1 MFSEFFIHRP
11 KFAFVISILMMLAG
25 LICMSK
31 MPVAEY
37 PEVSPPT
44 ISVSMNYTG
53 ASAEELA
60 QVVAAPVEE
69 QIVGMDDLLYYY
81 SSCSNDGRYSLTLIF
96 ATGTNDDTAQQNVSN
111 AIKQIESKL
120 PSEIKQTGYN
130 VRKRS
135 GDMLCFV
142 NFRCDENKMSV
153 LELSNWVR
161 MNIKDRVCDL
171 DGISSAD
178 IIPSRNYA
186 MRIWMNATRMSALN
200 ITPDDVRQAIE
211 AQNIQAAAGS
221 VGSQDEQSYA
231 TFKVTATGRLK
242 TVEEFENII
251 VKYGDDGHI
260 TKIKDI
266 ATVELGAEKNS
277 GYNRL
282 NGQDAVGMIVF
293 RTNDA
298 NAIDTVSALQNLMR
312 QIEPTLPDGMEWSMG
327 YDPTQAIEA
336 TMEEIVETLVVALVL
351 VVLVTYI
358 FLQDWRATLIPS
370 IAIPVSLLGA
380 FMIMYPLGYTIN
392 VLTMFG
398 LILVIGS
405 LVDDAIVVVENVM
418 RLIQEEKLS
427 PKEATIKSMKQIT
440 GAVIATTLVTLAVYV
455 PIAFY
460 GGMVGVIYT
469 QFSVTM
475 CVALCISTIN
485 ALTLSPALCA
495 LILRPANAKPSR
507 LSVLFVP
514 FNWCLNKARA
524 IYIKGARLLVRNA
537 WLTVLVMAFV
547 FAANYF
553 YYDGAPAAW
562 NKLWRGEDAGTPAA
576 AAKGRGGASKQES
589 GLKYFDLLAPEQL
602 NSSFI
607 PTEDKGNLFVMVS
620 MEGTATAKQRTDKV
634 LRQIEERLSHIEG
647 IRDVTAQSGYSFA
660 SGSGE
665 NSGMLIIQLDHW
677 DERQSPDLSSSAIAQ
692 KVNAACADIPQAT
705 VIAMTPPAIQG
716 LGITGGISMVL
727 QVSGDAT
734 PQDLGNMVK
743 EVQARLRARTDLV
756 ANTRCEFDADIP
768 QVHLDINRD
777 KAQALKVPVRTI
789 FTTLQSIMASSYIN
803 DFTLNGFNFKVMI
816 QGATPDRRTADDI
829 LNQMVRSD
837 TGDMVPLS
845 ALCTLSYRMGPS
857 NYGRFQQYMSADIDV
872 TAAQGV
878 GSGQVMDLIEEI
890 VADINNEERAAGRD
904 RQWMVSWKALSYQ
917 ERANEGKIGLL
928 IGLALMFAYLFLVA
942 QYESWTTPVPVIF
955 SVSVATLGAL
965 MGAQLCGL
973 TLSIYVQL
981 GILMLIGLASK
992 NAILMVEFSKEEH
1005 EQGVPIREA
1014 AIRGANMRF
1023 RAVMM
1028 TAISFIIGVFPMVV
1042 ATGSGAASRQEI
1054 GITTFSGMLL
1064 ATCFGIFTV
1073 PALYAIFARMRDAT
1087 VSFFTGR
1094 KLRKEEKEQAAQQN
1108 SADQQA

>member
-11 KFAFVISILMMLAG
+11 KFAFVVSILMMLAG
-25 LICMSK
+25 LICIGK

-60 QVVAAPVEE
+60 QVVAATVEE

-81 SSCSNDGRYSLTLIF
+81 STCSNDGRYSLTLIF
-96 ATGTNDDTAQQNVSN
+96 ETGTNDDTAQQNVAN

-153 LELSNWVR
+153 LELANWVR
-161 MNIKDRVCDL
+161 MNVKDRICDL

-200 ITPDDVRQAIE
+200 ITPDDVSQAIE
-211 AQNIQAAAGS
+211 AQNIQAAAGA

-231 TFKVTATGRLK
+231 TFKVTATGRLQ
-242 TVEEFENII
+242 TVSQFENII

-260 TKIKDI
+260 TKLKDI

-277 GYNRL
+277 GYSRL
-282 NGQDAVGMIVF
+282 NGKDAVGMMVF
-293 RTNDA
+293 RNNDA
-298 NAIDTVSALQNLMR
+298 NALDTVSAMQDLLR
-312 QIEPTLPDGMEWSMG
+312 KIEPTFPDGMEWSMG

-336 TMEEIVETLVVALVL
+336 TMNEIIETLVVALVL
-351 VVLVTYI
+351 VVLVTYV
-358 FLQDWRATLIPS
+358 FLQDWRATLIPA

-418 RLIQEEKLS
+418 RLIKDEKLS
-427 PKEATIKSMKQIT
+427 PKEATIKSMQQIT

-475 CVALCISTIN
+475 CVALCISTFN

-495 LILRPANAKPSR
+495 LILRPADAKPSR
-507 LSVLFVP
+507 LAVLFVP
-514 FNWCLNKARA
+514 FNWFLNTARS
-524 IYIKGARLLVRNA
+524 IYLKGAGILVRNA
-537 WLTVLVMAFV
+537 WLTVLVMAV
-547 FAANYF
+547 IFAANYF

-562 NKLWRGEDAGTPAA
+562 NKLWKGEQAQSSMPGP
-576 AAKGRGGASKQES
+576 KQQKES
-589 GLKYFDLLAPEQL
+589 GLQYFELLAPEQL

-607 PTEDKGNLFVMVS
+607 PTEDKGNLFVLVS

-647 IRDVTAQSGYSFA
+647 IRDVTAQSGYSMA

-665 NSGMLIIQLDHW
+665 SSGMLMIQLKHW
-677 DERQSPDLSSSAIAQ
+677 DERTTPDLSSSAIAQ
-692 KVNAACADIPQAT
+692 KINAACADIPQAT

-727 QVSGDAT
+727 QASGDAT

-743 EVQARLRARTDLV
+743 EVQSRLRARTDLV
-756 ANTRCEFDADIP
+756 SNTRCEYDSDIP
-768 QVHLDINRD
+768 QVHLDINRE

-789 FTTLQSIMASSYIN
+789 FTTLQSILASSYIN
-803 DFTLNGFNFKVMI
+803 DFTINGFNFKVMI
-816 QGATPDRRTADDI
+816 QGATSDRRTADDI

-878 GSGQVMDLIEEI
+878 GSGQVMNYIEELI
-890 VADINNEERAAGRD
+890 AEINKEERAAGRD
-904 RQWMVSWKALSYQ
+904 RQWMVSWKDLSYQ
-917 ERANEGKIGLL
+917 ERANEGKIGQL
-928 IGLALMFAYLFLVA
+928 IGLALLFAYLFLVA
-942 QYESWTTPVPVIF
+942 QYESWTTPIPVIF

-1054 GITTFSGMLL
+1054 GITTFCGMLL

-1087 VSFFTGR
+1087 AAFFTGR
-1094 KLRKEEKEQAAQQN
+1094 KAKAQAAMQQPAEG
-1108 SADQQA
+1108 SDEKSSS